1 MTSAIARANALD
13 EARFI
18 ELFGPM
24 FEHSPWV
31 AEQALD
37 YRPFDDAAH
46 MLRVMEHEM
55 RRATDAQQMALIRA
69 HPELARRAGVDPT
82 LTDASATEQASA
94 GLDRLTPEE
103 FARFRTLNDAYAAKF
118 GIPFIICVR
127 LSDKARILGE
137 MERRLAH
144 DPETEIATALDEIA
158 KIAALRQADIL
169 KRLEDAP

>member
-37 YRPFDDAAH
+37 YRPFDDEAH
-46 MLRVMEHEM
+46 MLRVMVHEM
-55 RRATDAQQMALIRA
+55 RRATDTQQMALIRA
-69 HPELARRAGVDPT
+69 HPELARLAGVDPT
-82 LTDASATEQASA
+82 LTDASASEQASA

-103 FARFRTLNDAYAAKF
+103 FARFRALNDAYAAKF

-127 LSDKARILGE
+127 LSDKARILDE

-144 DPETEIATALDEIA
+144 DPETEIGAALDEIA

-169 KRLEDAP
+169 KRLEETP

>member
-37 YRPFDDAAH
+37 YRPFDDEAH
-46 MLRVMEHEM
+46 MLRVMVHEM
-55 RRATDAQQMALIRA
+55 RRATDTQQMALIRA

-82 LTDASATEQASA
+82 LTDASASEQASA

-103 FARFRTLNDAYAAKF
+103 FARFRALNDAYAAKF

-127 LSDKARILGE
+127 LSDKARILDE

-144 DPETEIATALDEIA
+144 DPETEIGAALDEIA

-169 KRLEDAP
+169 KRLEETP